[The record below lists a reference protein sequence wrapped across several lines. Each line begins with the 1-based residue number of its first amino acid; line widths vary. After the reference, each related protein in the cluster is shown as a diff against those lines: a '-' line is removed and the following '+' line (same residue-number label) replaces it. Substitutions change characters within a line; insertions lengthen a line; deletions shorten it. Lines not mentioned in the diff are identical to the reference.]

1 MSKPLKRITDFQLHA
16 LAGQLNQVA
25 RTPNESQGTFF
36 VVHQKQS
43 VCVRAGV
50 ALVHN
55 VSIDGGRDSRDFD
68 HRITINFTTKRDL
81 YDQIEA
87 FIKGVQFAKEQIWK

>member
-1 MSKPLKRITDFQLHA
+1 MSKPLKRVTDFQLHA
-16 LAGQLNQVA
+16 LVGQLNQIA
-25 RTPNESQGTFF
+25 RTPNETQGQFF

-55 VSIDGGRDSRDFD
+55 ATIDCGRDFER
-68 HRITINFTTKRDL
+68 RITINFTTKRDL
-81 YDQIEA
+81 YDQIES
-87 FIKGVQFAKEQIWK
+87 FIKGVEFAKEQIWK

>member
-1 MSKPLKRITDFQLHA
+1 MSKPLKRVTDFQLHA

-25 RTPNESQGTFF
+25 RTPNETQGTFF

-55 VSIDGGRDSRDFD
+55 ASIDCGRDIER
-68 HRITINFTTKRDL
+68 RITINFTTKRDL

>member
-1 MSKPLKRITDFQLHA
+1 MTTVRKRVTDFQLHA

-25 RTPNESQGTFF
+25 NTPNATQGTFF
-36 VVHQKQS
+36 VLQQKQS
-43 VCVRAGV
+43 ERIRAGV

-55 VSIDGGRDSRDFD
+55 ASHYGGGDIER
-68 HRITINFTTKRDL
+68 RITIDFTTKRDL

>member
-16 LAGQLNQVA
+16 LVGQLNQIA
-25 RTPNESQGTFF
+25 RTPNETQGNFF
-36 VVHQKQS
+36 LSFQKQS

-50 ALVHN
+50 ALIHN
-55 VSIDGGRDSRDFD
+55 ATIDCGRDSER
-68 HRITINFTTKRDL
+68 RTTIAYTTKRDC